1 MVGVLAAI
9 PFLAAVVG
17 MTSVALHSDATGER
31 RWHVTAAGLSGSAAL
46 LAVSYATSFVGIMI
60 SITIAVVCAYAIFGP
75 FWALTS
81 TLLEGS
87 AAATGVA
94 LINSVG
100 NLGGFFGPYAIGLVR
115 NSTGSFSGGFLV
127 IAVTLATSAVI
138 VPLIRYVRVTEHLS
152 VHKESI

>member
-1 MVGVLAAI
+1 
-9 PFLAAVVG
+9 
-17 MTSVALHSDATGER
+17 
-31 RWHVTAAGLSGSAAL
+31 
-46 LAVSYATSFVGIMI
+46 
-60 SITIAVVCAYAIFGP
+60 
-75 FWALTS
+75 
-81 TLLEGS
+81 LLEGS

-115 NSTGSFSGGFLV
+115 NSTGSFRGGFLV

-138 VPLIRYVRVTEHLS
+138 VPLIRYARVTKHLS

>member
-1 MVGVLAAI
+1 
-9 PFLAAVVG
+9 
-17 MTSVALHSDATGER
+17 MTAVALHSDSTGER
-31 RWHVTAAGLSGSAAL
+31 RWHVTAAGIFGSVAL
-46 LAVSYATSFVGIMI
+46 LAVSYATSFVGTMVA
-60 SITIAVVCAYAIFGP
+60 ITVAVVCAYAIFGP

-115 NSTGSFSGGFLV
+115 NSTGSFRGGFLV
-127 IAVTLATSAVI
+127 IAATLAASAVI
-138 VPLIRYVRVTEHLS
+138 VPFIRYVPRQKRARL
-152 VHKESI
+152 